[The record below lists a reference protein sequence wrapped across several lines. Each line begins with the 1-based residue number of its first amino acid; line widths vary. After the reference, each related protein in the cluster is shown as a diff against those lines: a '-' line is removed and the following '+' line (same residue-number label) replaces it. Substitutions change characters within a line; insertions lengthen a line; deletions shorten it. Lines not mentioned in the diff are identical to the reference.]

1 MKINM
6 VPCVSGVGEGWKMDI
21 FKKIYFIMIRKKI
34 VKIIFLILNF
44 QFMKV

>member
-1 MKINM
+1 
-6 VPCVSGVGEGWKMDI
+6 MDI

-44 QFMKV
+44 QFMEV